1 MEFVRKKL
9 KGLLDFGQRGYESR
23 VMEKRRFV
31 VPWFA
36 KEEEGD
42 KQEIVVVVLGAN
54 FDVIKSN
61 RLV

>member
-1 MEFVRKKL
+1 
-9 KGLLDFGQRGYESR
+9 
-23 VMEKRRFV
+23 MEKRRFV